1 MQVRI
6 GHFAEAQ
13 ILQHLGVDM
22 IDESEVL
29 APADDEH
36 HIDKTTG
43 FQVLPLYIRGSD
55 MKARGPGSPNF
66 ESIETSVGLT
76 RFASVILD

>member
-1 MQVRI
+1 MAYFAHMRQKYAYWFLWTFQLYTNWILQVRI

-43 FQVLPLYIRGSD
+43 FQVIPL
-55 MKARGPGSPNF
+55 
-66 ESIETSVGLT
+66 
-76 RFASVILD
+76 